1 MGDTSSL
8 IVAPLLGFVE
18 ALNEQNLDA
27 ISDHVGTRFQV
38 PGGTMRLEGVLDAAS
53 RLWERLPDARVEIVS
68 LITEGDRV
76 AWEWRIRS
84 SHLEMPLDGM
94 SLSRISDRKVTESHS
109 YYDSEALRQDGVAR
123 LEPLP
128 L

>member
-1 MGDTSSL
+1 MGDIL

-18 ALNEQNLDA
+18 ALNERNVDA
-27 ISDHVGTRFQV
+27 IGVHVGTRFQG
-38 PGGTMRLEGVLDAAS
+38 PGGTMHLEGVREAAA
-53 RLWERLPDARVEIVS
+53 RLWERLPDARVEIMS
-68 LITEGDRV
+68 LTTEGDRV

-84 SHLEMPLDGM
+84 SGLEIPLGGM
-94 SLSRISDRKVTESHS
+94 SLSRISNGKVTESRS
-109 YYDSEALRQDGVAR
+109 YYDSEALRQDGVES

>member
-8 IVAPLLGFVE
+8 IVAPLGFVE

-27 ISDHVGTRFQV
+27 IGDHVGTRFQV

-94 SLSRISDRKVTESHS
+94 SLSRISDGKVTESHS
-109 YYDSEALRQDGVAR
+109 YYDSEALRQDGVKR